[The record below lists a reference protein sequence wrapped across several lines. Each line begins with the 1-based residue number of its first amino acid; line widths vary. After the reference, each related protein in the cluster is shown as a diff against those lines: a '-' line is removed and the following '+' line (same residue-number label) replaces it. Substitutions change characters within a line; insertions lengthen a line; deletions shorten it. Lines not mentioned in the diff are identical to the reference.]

1 MAHLFGVLAQI
12 TSEENN
18 KKTASGYS
26 NEIFEHIGKRKIFNH
41 FFAIDIFIHST
52 KVFDH
57 HINTVLKM
65 IFKERKKLKIF
76 FLHKILWQQ
85 NFVDSVGFG

>member
-41 FFAIDIFIHST
+41 FFFAIDIFIHST
-52 KVFDH
+52 KMFDH

-65 IFKERKKLKIF
+65 IFKIKKNLKIF
-76 FLHKILWQQ
+76 FA
-85 NFVDSVGFG
+85 